1 MTLSTR
7 SFRPAAER
15 NFKIAFFEGRAEC
28 SLFFMSETALVLKL
42 EIEGKIF
49 LFF

>member
-1 MTLSTR
+1 MTLSMR

-15 NFKIAFFEGRAEC
+15 NFKIAFLRGGQNAR
-28 SLFFMSETALVLKL
+28 SFFMSETALVLKL